1 MIFDTHAHYDDEAF
15 DTDREELLGSMR
27 ENNVQYIVNVGASMQ
42 GVLDTVSLMEKYD
55 LVYGALGIHPDHAG
69 DLTEKEME
77 QLHALLQKEK
87 AVAVGEI
94 GLDYYWDKASREV
107 QKKWFAE
114 QLHLASELELPIN
127 VHSREASQDSFDL
140 ICAEHA
146 KRPGFRGG
154 IIHCYSGS
162 PEMAREYVKRGY
174 HIGIGGVVTFKN
186 ARVLKEVAAQIP
198 LEAIVVE
205 TDCPYLAPM
214 PYRGK
219 RNSSLFIPY
228 IIEEIARIKEVPPQ
242 EVEMATYRN
251 ACRVYNIQE

>member
-15 DTDREELLGSMR
+15 DEDRETLLGSMR
-27 ENNVQYIVNVGASMQ
+27 EKNVQYIVNVGASKR
-42 GVLDTVSLMEKYD
+42 GVEDTVCLMEKYD

-69 DLTEKEME
+69 ELTEADME
-77 QLHALLQKEK
+77 YLRTFLQKEK

-94 GLDYYWDKASREV
+94 GLDYYWDKASHEI
-107 QKKWFAE
+107 QKKWFV
-114 QLHLASELELPIN
+114 QQMHLACELELPIN
-127 VHSREASQDSFDL
+127 VHSREAAQDSFDL

-146 KRPGFRGG
+146 CRPGFRGG

-162 PEMAREYVKRGY
+162 PEMAKEYVKRGY

-198 LEAIVVE
+198 LESIVVE
-205 TDCPYLAPM
+205 TDCPYLAPT

-219 RNSSLFIPY
+219 RNSSLFIPC
-228 IIEEIARIKEVPPQ
+228 IIEEIARIKEITPQ
-242 EVEMATYRN
+242 EVEETTYRN
-251 ACRVYNIQE
+251 ACRIYGIQE

>member
-15 DTDREELLGSMR
+15 DRDREELLGGMQ
-27 ENNVQYIVNVGASMQ
+27 ENGVRYIVNVGASMQ
-42 GVLDTVSLMEKYD
+42 GVEDTVKLMNTYD
-55 LVYGALGIHPDHAG
+55 FVYGAIGIHPDHAG
-69 DLTEKEME
+69 DMTDETME
-77 QLHALLQKEK
+77 RLRAYLQQEK

-94 GLDYYWDKASREV
+94 GLDYYWDKASHDI

-114 QLHLASELELPIN
+114 QLHLACELELPVNI
-127 VHSREASQDSFDL
+127 HSREAAQDTFDL

-146 KRPGFRGG
+146 KKPGFCGG

-162 PEMAREYVKRGY
+162 AEMAREYVKRGY

-198 LEAIVVE
+198 LEAIVIE
-205 TDCPYLAPM
+205 TDCPYLAPT

-219 RNSSLFIPY
+219 RNSSLFLPY
-228 IIEEIARIKEVPPQ
+228 VIEEIARIKEITPQ
-242 EVEMATYRN
+242 EVEEATYRN
-251 ACRVYNIQE
+251 ACKIYRIQE

>member
-15 DTDREELLGSMR
+15 DIDREELLGSMR

-94 GLDYYWDKASREV
+94 GLDYYWDKASHEV

-205 TDCPYLAPM
+205 TDCPYLAPT